1 MTQGHLRTSLQKFRR
16 DQLTASCFGGRPQ
29 ASRRRRGSYEQVC
42 KGCCGGG
49 GRDRGDA
56 GVQTWSP
63 RPPCYALYRSSPRSM
78 RPGTPLNAA
87 TMRLVLRYVG
97 ILWALTL
104 ARSFHDNTLHVP
116 LSQPSNVDSNSTC
129 PVPPTTKVD
138 RGTSSF
144 SLRLVQVGK

>member
-87 TMRLVLRYVG
+87 DYEAGAEVCGHIVG
-97 ILWALTL
+97 ID
-104 ARSFHDNTLHVP
+104 ARPLISRQHSSRAPVTAIKCRFQLHMSRP
-116 LSQPSNVDSNSTC
+116 ADDKSRPWNELFFFASRAS
-129 PVPPTTKVD
+129 
-138 RGTSSF
+138 R
-144 SLRLVQVGK
+144 